1 MRNARFQLGRN
12 GLSGHPPD
20 IGSIGR
26 IGLIRPMEPHACHAF
41 GSVQRFVGKN
51 GRGRAY
57 VRGLQR
63 LFIAGWLSG

>member
-20 IGSIGR
+20 IGSIGH

-51 GRGRAY
+51 GRGRA
-57 VRGLQR
+57 
-63 LFIAGWLSG
+63 